1 MNIQFDYLLAAF
13 WLTALLI
20 FIAPMAIM
28 EGKKNV

>member
-28 EGKKNV
+28 EGKR